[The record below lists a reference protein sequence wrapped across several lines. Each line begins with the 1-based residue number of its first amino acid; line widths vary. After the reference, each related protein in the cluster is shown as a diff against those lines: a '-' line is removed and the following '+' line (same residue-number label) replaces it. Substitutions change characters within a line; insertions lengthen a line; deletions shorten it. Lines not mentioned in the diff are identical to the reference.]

1 MDSPPRHRWVRLLLL
16 LAGDVERNPG
26 PAVPAGSYAPRGEL
40 DMFGG
45 LTHATSARTQSCLD
59 GFASWLH
66 EHGGA
71 PLDNTLATAESCN
84 FGAQCLWEGLVRL
97 RSSQI

>member
-1 MDSPPRHRWVRLLLL
+1 MGSAAFAFSWRCGEKPWPSRT
-16 LAGDVERNPG
+16 
-26 PAVPAGSYAPRGEL
+26 SYAPRGEL

-71 PLDNTLATAESCN
+71 PLDDTLATAESCN
-84 FGAQCLWEGLVRL
+84 LALSACGKALFA
-97 RSSQI
+97 

>member
-40 DMFGG
+40 DMFRG

-71 PLDNTLATAESCN
+71 PLDDTLATSESCN
-84 FGAQCLWEGLVRL
+84 LALSACGKALFA
-97 RSSQI
+97 